1 VARLCAQRC
10 VRAGL
15 RPVPRVSPARTQ
27 LRAFMKGD
35 PRDLLGEFRGLAPHR
50 RLIQRL
56 ILLDIATHID
66 SPIWRPRGA

>member
-1 VARLCAQRC
+1 MWPGCALSDALG
-10 VRAGL
+10 AGL

-27 LRAFMKGD
+27 LRAFMKD
-35 PRDLLGEFRGLAPHR
+35 DLLGQFRGLAPHR